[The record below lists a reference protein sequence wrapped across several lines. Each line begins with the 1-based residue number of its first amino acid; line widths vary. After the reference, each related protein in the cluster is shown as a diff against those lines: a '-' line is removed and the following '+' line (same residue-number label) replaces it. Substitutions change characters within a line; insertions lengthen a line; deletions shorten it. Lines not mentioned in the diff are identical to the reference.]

1 MADRLYADYEVK
13 PYVSAGRD
21 MENEEDKPV
30 PRRNMERLQD
40 GLLAGDIILL
50 WRIAFGTFTSE
61 TWFPKYFEY
70 TYGIDAPRHLQT
82 LIEKGF
88 AYVES
93 AFDSL
98 NHITS
103 AQKKKILQAKGVAGL
118 SGMKAAQL
126 DTALYEHL
134 SEEELGTFFTVRG
147 IALTEKGDQA
157 LKDNQAVID
166 RHPKKQL

>member
-21 MENEEDKPV
+21 TENEEDKPV

-50 WRIAFGTFTSE
+50 WRIAFGTFTNE

-126 DTALYEHL
+126 DTALREHL
-134 SEEELGTFFTVRG
+134 SEEEIGAFFTVRG
-147 IALTEKGDQA
+147 IALTEKGEQA